1 MNSQSRNKTYLH
13 EPNPTNLTYY
23 AIHFDAQERKCCLT
37 LRLYRQTAITF
48 WQKFHFA
55 HKLPFIQDCF
65 SFHSQPFCVQRCSG
79 QMAFLQAVN
88 KPQIAGSP
96 SGSRSHGHE
105 KRPHSEDTAGVDV
118 KEKCSNVAWTNLS
131 IWQRQFPFRKKMSFD
146 CQTAKITF
154 CIDRQVQIW
163 R

>member
-1 MNSQSRNKTYLH
+1 
-13 EPNPTNLTYY
+13 
-23 AIHFDAQERKCCLT
+23 
-37 LRLYRQTAITF
+37 
-48 WQKFHFA
+48 
-55 HKLPFIQDCF
+55 
-65 SFHSQPFCVQRCSG
+65 
-79 QMAFLQAVN
+79 MAFLQAVN

-154 CIDRQVQIW
+154 FIDR
-163 R
+163 